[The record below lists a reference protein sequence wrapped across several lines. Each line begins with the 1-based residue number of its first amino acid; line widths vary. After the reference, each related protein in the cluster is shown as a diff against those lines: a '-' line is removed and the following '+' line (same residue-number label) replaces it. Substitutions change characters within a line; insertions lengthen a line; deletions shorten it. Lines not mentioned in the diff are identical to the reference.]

1 MDILPT
7 IIAGVAATAIATVF
21 VGVVVQLV
29 AEEVSGWLPIWSR
42 GLLSAAVRR
51 LPVAQ
56 QSRYRDEWRAEL
68 AAYRGR
74 PLAGILFTWRL
85 RRRAHSV
92 SEAILEEEELG
103 RFPEANPFPSAR
115 PLTPEAI
122 AAIVRRVVE
131 RSRPS
136 DVRSAR
142 QIIDSIR
149 CSLEELNVDG
159 EYRMLLA
166 RYLRNVDPA
175 WPGLLRQ
182 RTAHKAVDFGFDEDA
197 LAKELERMLRWAERE
212 RRRRF
217 FPSS

>member
-1 MDILPT
+1 VTATILT
-7 IIAGVAATAIATVF
+7 IVGGAVVAFMATVI
-21 VGVVVQLV
+21 VGIGVQLT
-29 AEEVSGWLPIWSR
+29 AEEISGWLPIWSR
-42 GLLSAAVRR
+42 GLLSSAVKR

-56 QSRYRDEWRAEL
+56 RTRYREEWRAEL
-68 AAYRGR
+68 VAYRGR
-74 PLAGILFTWRL
+74 PVAGILFAWRL
-85 RRRAHSV
+85 RSRADSV

-103 RFPEANPFPSAR
+103 RFPETNPFPSTRA
-115 PLTPEAI
+115 LTPEAI

-131 RSRPS
+131 HSRPS

-149 CSLEELNVDG
+149 CSLEELQVDG

-175 WPGLLRQ
+175 WPGLLRN
-182 RTAHKAVDFGFDEDA
+182 RTTRQAADFGFDEDA
-197 LAKELERMLRWAERE
+197 LAQELERMFRWAERE

-217 FPSS
+217 FS

>member
-1 MDILPT
+1 MEILLA
-7 IIAGVAATAIATVF
+7 IIGGAVAAAAVTVL
-21 VGVVVQLV
+21 VGVVVQLT

-56 QSRYRDEWRAEL
+56 RDRYRDEWRAEL

-74 PLAGILFTWRL
+74 PLGGILFAWRL
-85 RRRAHSV
+85 RRRANSV

-103 RFPEANPFPSAR
+103 RFPEANPFPNTK
-115 PLTPEAI
+115 PLSPEAI
-122 AAIVRRVVE
+122 AAIIRRVVE

-149 CSLEELNVDG
+149 CSLEELQVNG

-175 WPGLLRQ
+175 WPGLLRN
-182 RTAHKAVDFGFDEDA
+182 RTTRKAADFGFDEDA
-197 LAKELERMLRWAERE
+197 LAQELERMFRWAERE

-217 FPSS
+217 FS